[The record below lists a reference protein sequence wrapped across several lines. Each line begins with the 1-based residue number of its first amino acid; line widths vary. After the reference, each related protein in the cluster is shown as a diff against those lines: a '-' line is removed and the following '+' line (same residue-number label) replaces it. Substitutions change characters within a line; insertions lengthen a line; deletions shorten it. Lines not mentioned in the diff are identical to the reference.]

1 MALIGRIRKRVG
13 LLIGFVGVSMV
24 LFILGDLVTS
34 NTGLMNRN
42 SDVVG
47 VIGGE
52 KIHYQEYEKRIETLT
67 ENYKTNTKNENI
79 DQNTQDGLREQAWG
93 MFVNENVLN
102 KEYEKLGITCSAE
115 ELYDMCTGPNPH
127 PQVKQAFTDPKSNQF
142 DPAAVVRFLKD
153 LPNRDEALQRQWRT
167 FEDAIREERIA
178 EKYKTLIKGGLF
190 ASTEEAKRNY
200 EEMGRFA
207 AIRFVRLDYNTIA
220 DTTVKIEESD
230 LNDYYNKNKNK
241 YKQTETI
248 RKAEYVAFDVTPS
261 LEDREKVITWVYSKK
276 PEFETAADGKMYVN
290 QNSDVAFDST
300 YHAKGSLNP
309 AMDTVFFNAT
319 IGATVGPFEDGG
331 SLKMAKLVG
340 EKMVS
345 DSVKAR
351 HILIK
356 IENNDTTTARNKA
369 DSLKNLIKKG
379 TKFELLAMMN
389 SADPGSGSKG
399 GDLGW
404 FREGMMVKEFNDACF
419 NGKVGDMPIV
429 VSQFGVHLIEVM
441 GKGPSTRQIQVA
453 VLERKIEP
461 SQKTY
466 DTEYNKASEFA
477 AQNNNP
483 ESFDSAIVKKGLN
496 KRIADNLRE
505 NDKNIP
511 GLEQPR
517 EMVRWAYTAK
527 KGDISKVF
535 TFGNKYVIAHL
546 TGIKEKGILPLEDVK
561 DIVTAE
567 VRKQKKA
574 EMLIEKFNGAG
585 TSSIDAIAQKLNVTA
600 ADADNVSM
608 SNNYIAGIGNEPSL
622 VGVIFAT
629 KANQLTKPVKGDNGV
644 AVVFV
649 KSLIEPQPTKDYS
662 NNLKQIADQRKSRS
676 DYEVFNALKEKA
688 NIEDN
693 RGKFN

>member
-13 LLIGFVGVSMV
+13 LLIIFVGISLVF
-24 LFILGDLVTS
+24 FILGDLVTS
-34 NTGLMNRN
+34 NSGLINSN

-52 KIHYQEYEKRIETLT
+52 KVHYQEFEKRVETLT
-67 ENYKTNTKNENI
+67 ENYKTNTKNDNV
-79 DQNTQDGLREQAWG
+79 DQTTQDGLREQAWS

-127 PQVKQAFTDPKSNQF
+127 PQVKQAFTDPNTNQF

-153 LPNRDEALQRQWRT
+153 LPNREEALQRQWRT
-167 FEDAIREERIA
+167 FEDAIREERIS
-178 EKYKTLIKGGLF
+178 EKYKSLIKGGLY
-190 ASTEEAKRNY
+190 ATTEEAKRNY
-200 EEMGRFA
+200 EEMNRIA
-207 AIRFVRLDYNTIA
+207 SIRYVRLDYNTIA
-220 DTTVKIEESD
+220 DTTVKIEDSD

-241 YKQTETI
+241 YKQAETI
-248 RKAEYVAFDVTPS
+248 RKAEYIAFDVVPS
-261 LEDREKVITWVYSKK
+261 LEDREKVITWIYSKK
-276 PEFETAADGKMYVN
+276 PEFETAPDGKMFVN
-290 QNSDVAFDST
+290 QNSDVSFDSS

-309 AMDTVFFNAT
+309 AMDTVLFNSI
-319 IGATVGPFEDGG
+319 IGTTVGPFEDAG
-331 SLKMAKLVG
+331 SLKLARLVG
-340 EKMVS
+340 EKMIS

-356 IENNDTTTARNKA
+356 IENNDSTTARAKA

-379 TKFELLAMMN
+379 TKFEMLAMLN

-404 FREGMMVKEFNDACF
+404 FRPGMMVKEFNDACF
-419 NGKVGDMPIV
+419 DGKVGDMPIV

-441 GKGPSTRQIQVA
+441 AKGPATRQIQVA

-466 DTEYNKASEFA
+466 DTEFNKASEFA
-477 AQNNNP
+477 ALNNNS

-517 EMVRWAYTAK
+517 EMVRWAYSAK
-527 KGDISKVF
+527 KGDVSKVF

-546 TGIKEKGILPLEDVK
+546 NEIKEKGILPLEDVK

-574 EMLIEKFNGAG
+574 EMLIEKFNTAG
-585 TSSIDAIAQKLNVTA
+585 TGSIDAIAQKLNVTA
-600 ADADNVSM
+600 ADADNISM
-608 SNNYIAGIGNEPSL
+608 SNNYVMGIGNEPSL

-644 AVVFV
+644 SVVFV
-649 KSLIEPQPTKDYS
+649 KSFKEPEPTKDYS

-688 NIEDN
+688 SIEDN